1 MAAPN
6 LRAIGEGIAAGT
18 LIFSIIERKPKLN
31 YEQYDQS
38 IDMGALQGHIELRNV
53 KFSYPSR
60 PDQLVLKGVNIHFV
74 QGETT
79 AIVGATG
86 SGKSTIIQLIERFY
100 DPNEGEVVIDERDLK
115 ELNIKEVRKTLIGYV
130 GQEPVLFNNSIF

>member
-1 MAAPN
+1 MA
-6 LRAIGEGIAAGT
+6 
-18 LIFSIIERKPKLN
+18 
-31 YEQYDQS
+31 
-38 IDMGALQGHIELRNV
+38 ALQGHIELRNV